1 MKFVDEVTVTAI
13 AGRGGD
19 GCLSFLRRAN
29 FAKGGPDG
37 GNGGVGGSVYLVGDS
52 SLNTLVDLRFQPQ
65 LKAENGKSGAG
76 TLKKGANGQSLDVRV
91 PCGTTVID
99 DETLVVI
106 GDVIGPNQR
115 LRVAQGGSPGRGN
128 ASFKSSKNRSP
139 RQTTKGSD
147 GERRELRLQL
157 RVLADVGLLGLPNAG
172 KSTLLNV
179 VSASRPR
186 IADYPF
192 TTLHPSLGVVNPNSD
207 NSFVMADVPGLI
219 RGASSGHGLGIR
231 FLRHLTRTSILLHLV
246 EVMPIDESD
255 PIQNLCDVENELDLY
270 SEELSRT
277 PIFTALTKIDMVTR
291 ARVEDLVA
299 AIQRIRPDRPIF
311 AISAVANTGTP
322 DLINFL
328 AHQVGVAK
336 QEMSVNEGVAQE
348 AVERKEALAQAVLDR
363 SLKERRD
370 LEANSESRDENVDVV
385 YRRN

>member
-1 MKFVDEVTVTAI
+1 MKFVDEVTVSAI

-19 GCLSFLRRAN
+19 GCMSFLRRAN
-29 FAKGGPDG
+29 YAKGGPDG
-37 GNGGVGGSVYLVGDS
+37 GNGGAGGSVFLIGDS

-65 LKAENGKSGAG
+65 LKAQNGKAGSGS
-76 TLKKGANGQSLDVRV
+76 LKKGANGQSLDVRV

-128 ASFKSSKNRSP
+128 ATFKSSTNRSP
-139 RQTTKGSD
+139 RQTTSGSD

-192 TTLHPSLGVVNPNSD
+192 TTLHPSLGVVKPRTD
-207 NSFVMADVPGLI
+207 HSFVMADVPGLI
-219 RGASSGHGLGIR
+219 RGASQGLGLGIR

-246 EVMPIDESD
+246 EVLPTDESD
-255 PIQNLCDVENELDLY
+255 PIQNLQDVETELDLF

-277 PIFTALTKIDMVTR
+277 PIFTALTKVDLVTQEK
-291 ARVEDLVA
+291 VEDLVE
-299 AIQRIRPDRPIF
+299 AIQKIRPGRPVF
-311 AISAVANTGTP
+311 SISAVTNAGING
-322 DLINFL
+322 LISFL
-328 AHQVGVAK
+328 ADQVSIAK
-336 QEMSVNEGVAQE
+336 QELGDDDSVARE
-348 AVERKEALAQAVLDR
+348 AAERREALAQAVLDR
-363 SLKERRD
+363 SLKERRE
-370 LEANSESRDENVDVV
+370 LEDNSSPLGDKVDVV

>member
-1 MKFVDEVTVTAI
+1 MKFVDEVTVSAI

-37 GNGGVGGSVYLVGDS
+37 GNGGAGGSVFLVGDS

-65 LKAENGKSGAG
+65 LKAKNGQSGSSSV
-76 TLKKGANGQSLDVRV
+76 KKGANGQSLDVKV

-106 GDVIGPNQR
+106 GDVTDPNQR
-115 LRVAQGGSPGRGN
+115 LRVAEGGNPGRGN
-128 ASFKSSKNRSP
+128 ASFKSSTNRSP
-139 RQTTKGSD
+139 RQTTRGGD
-147 GERRELRLQL
+147 GERRQLRLQL

-192 TTLHPSLGVVNPNSD
+192 TTLHPSLGVVKANSD
-207 NSFVMADVPGLI
+207 DSFVMADVPGLI
-219 RGASSGHGLGIR
+219 RGASQGQGLGIR

-255 PIQNLCDVENELDLY
+255 PIKNLQDVESELDCY
-270 SEELSRT
+270 SKELSHT
-277 PIFTALTKIDMVTR
+277 PIFTVLTKIELVPTSRIDEM
-291 ARVEDLVA
+291 VA
-299 AIQRIRPDRPIF
+299 AVRDIRPGRPVF
-311 AISAVANTGTP
+311 AISAVTNAGTG
-322 DLINFL
+322 DLMNFL
-328 AHQVGVAK
+328 ANRIHDAK
-336 QEMSVNEGVAQE
+336 QQLSDNAKYERE
-348 AVERKEALAQAVLDR
+348 ALDRREALAQAVLDR
-363 SLKERRD
+363 SLEERRS
-370 LEANSESRDENVDVV
+370 LELDSAAQSDPVDVV